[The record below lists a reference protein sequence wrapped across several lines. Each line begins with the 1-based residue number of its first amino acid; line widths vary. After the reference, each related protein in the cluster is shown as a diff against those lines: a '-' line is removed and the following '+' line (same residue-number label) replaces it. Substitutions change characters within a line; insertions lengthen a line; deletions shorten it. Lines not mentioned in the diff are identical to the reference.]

1 MTKKK
6 ALGADPLSWIK
17 PTVNTDTHE
26 PQSENEGPV
35 ETKKEEWPP
44 QHVNATSLQDSE
56 ETPLSQAQKG
66 DKSIPKFQTYEIKL
80 TVRLKEDQLE
90 FLSRLERE
98 IMKNRSSDNR
108 KERITKNSVIRA
120 MVETFR
126 NLDIDTGEIRDEE
139 ELVKRLIGAVSLKG
153 RGNLAI

>member
-1 MTKKK
+1 MTRKK

-17 PTVNTDTHE
+17 PTVNTDVHE
-26 PQSENEGPV
+26 SQSKNEGSV
-35 ETKKEEWPP
+35 KTKEEWSP
-44 QHVNATSLQDSE
+44 QHGNDTSLQNLE
-56 ETPLSQAQKG
+56 ETSLSQAQKG
-66 DKSIPKFQTYEIKL
+66 DKSVPKFQTYEIKL

-120 MVETFR
+120 MVDTFR
-126 NLDIDTGEIRDEE
+126 NLDIDTREIGDEE
-139 ELVKRLIGAVSLKG
+139 ELVKRLIKAISLKG
-153 RGNLAI
+153 RDNLAI

>member
-6 ALGADPLSWIK
+6 ALGADPLSWIR
-17 PTVNTDTHE
+17 PTVNTDTRE
-26 PQSENEGPV
+26 PQSKNEGIV
-35 ETKKEEWPP
+35 ETKGELSP
-44 QHVNATSLQDSE
+44 QHANTASLQDSE
-56 ETPLSQAQKG
+56 EVSLSQAQKA
-66 DKSIPKFQTYEIKL
+66 DRSIPKFQTYEIKL

-120 MVETFR
+120 MVDTFR
-126 NLDIDTGEIRDEE
+126 NLDIDTGEIADEE
-139 ELVKRLIGAVSLKG
+139 ELVKRLVGAVSPKG